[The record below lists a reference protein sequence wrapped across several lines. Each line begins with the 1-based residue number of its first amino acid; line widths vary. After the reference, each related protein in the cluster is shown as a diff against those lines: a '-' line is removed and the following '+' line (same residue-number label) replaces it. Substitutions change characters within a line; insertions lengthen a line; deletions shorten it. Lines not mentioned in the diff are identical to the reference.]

1 MRPTGSGAHE
11 SGQRVDS
18 ILVILLIVAAVKF
31 VFLCII
37 LLFVFRPEL
46 KGASKKKAQA
56 TATCLYCQSR
66 STRPVD
72 EGQTRWENDDL
83 VLVTTY
89 ECQHCHLPFW
99 HVERVPV
106 GSLKR

>member
-1 MRPTGSGAHE
+1 
-11 SGQRVDS
+11 VDS
-18 ILVILLIVAAVKF
+18 ILVILLVVAAIKF
-31 VFLCII
+31 VFFGII
-37 LLFVFRPEL
+37 LYFVFRPEL
-46 KGASKKKAQA
+46 RKGARRKAP
-56 TATCLYCQSR
+56 TTITCMYCQSKW
-66 STRPVD
+66 TRPVD
-72 EGQTRWENDDL
+72 EGQTRWEDDDL